1 MPGFNA
7 QAILAK
13 VRTGNAVAILVGD
26 TPVGFGQTSSHS
38 LSFGTESFY
47 GIGSKK
53 PTEIQQLKY
62 APTITLSSLQ
72 LTDVGLKYFGY
83 SSTWLEVLV
92 NTELNISVADSKGN
106 VLVMFVGCTAGSYSS
121 NISANVPISEE
132 VSFEAL
138 DILDPN
144 GVSLLNDGTDAL
156 LVNVVGAVVGAVA
169 SIV

>member
-1 MPGFNA
+1 
-7 QAILAK
+7 
-13 VRTGNAVAILVGD
+13 
-26 TPVGFGQTSSHS
+26 
-38 LSFGTESFY
+38 
-47 GIGSKK
+47 
-53 PTEIQQLKY
+53 
-62 APTITLSSLQ
+62 
-72 LTDVGLKYFGY
+72 
-83 SSTWLEVLV
+83 
-92 NTELNISVADSKGN
+92 
-106 VLVMFVGCTAGSYSS
+106 MFVGCTAGSYSS